1 MTTPD
6 GKRVDVSKLDDL
18 AFWKSNG
25 AIEANPQKRVN
36 IPAEGRLDVFLQSQ
50 IQNSFTLPV
59 YTRSGM
65 EASVFGVSNCPIML
79 DGRVFAWADFSG
91 INNSNIFFAL
101 VPRDA
106 EPTFSAGAFSP
117 TSSTNGF
124 STSVDFK
131 TLAPTLVTNGTTIT
145 TGTAGA
151 NNVGPGNRVYY
162 SLCVSNPNTTAADVA
177 ASVGLYGHT
186 SGNIYAICLAGASV
200 SGYFDMT
207 QTAEKIDIKY
217 TNPDSVDH
225 TVAAS
230 YSAVSP

>member
-1 MTTPD
+1 MTE
-6 GKRVDVSKLDDL
+6 KRVDVSQLDNLD
-18 AFWKSNG
+18 FWKVNG
-25 AIEANPQKRVN
+25 QLLLNPQKIVN
-36 IPAEGRLDVFLQSQ
+36 IPPEARLDIYYATNGFNTQSV
-50 IQNSFTLPV
+50 PV
-59 YTRSGM
+59 RTRSGITQTLYFPQTGTM
-65 EASVFGVSNCPIML
+65 AL
-79 DGRVFAWADFSG
+79 DGRVFAYADVSAL
-91 INNSNIFFAL
+91 NISQLQLAL
-101 VPRDA
+101 VPRDQ
-106 EPTFSAGAFSP
+106 PVQTWAGFFP
-117 TSSTNGF
+117 PNQQTQGF
-124 STSVDFK
+124 TTSVDFK

-186 SGNIYAICLAGASV
+186 SGKIYAICLAGASV

-207 QTAEKIDIKY
+207 QTAEKIDINY

-225 TVAAS
+225 TVAGS